1 MTKTKR
7 SPQQALAI
15 DSQTSFLAFDLISG
29 DILIV
34 GVPNEYN
41 AKRDANIVEN
51 KLKEVERNTK

>member
-15 DSQTSFLAFDLISG
+15 DSQMSFLAYDLTSN

-34 GVPNEYN
+34 GVPNEYQ
-41 AKRDANIVEN
+41 AKRDKEIVEN
-51 KLKEVERNTK
+51 NIKKAEANTK